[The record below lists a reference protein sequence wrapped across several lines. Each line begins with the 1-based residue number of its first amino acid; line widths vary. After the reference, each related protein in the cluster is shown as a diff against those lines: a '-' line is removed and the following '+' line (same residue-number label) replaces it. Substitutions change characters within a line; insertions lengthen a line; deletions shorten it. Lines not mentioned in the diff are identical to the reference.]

1 MSRRASLQSPR
12 ARIVAAALAALLAA
26 ALAVLI
32 LDPGQPGP
40 VATPVEEADYFS
52 PGELEAGRD
61 YRGEL
66 RLLGLLALVVELA
79 ALGLLVAGRP
89 RRLRAALERLQ
100 ARPLL
105 GAAAAG
111 AAISLMLALVALP
124 VGIWIHELAVD
135 VGISVQSLGG
145 WLFDRARSAG
155 IAALYAAVGALL
167 LIGLQRRLRRSW
179 WLAASGVVVAFAVV
193 SQFLAPVVL
202 APIFNDFEPLPD
214 GADRRDVLSL
224 ADRAEV
230 EIGEVYRVDASS
242 RRTSLNAYVS
252 GFGSTRRVVIYDN
265 LLDSAERPA
274 LRSVVAHELAHVKQ
288 RDIGRGLL
296 FVAIVAPLGMLFV
309 REAGAAMAAR
319 TGTGPGQI
327 AALPAYA
334 LALTIATFTL
344 GLAGNQLSRAVEERA
359 DRFALELTGDPA
371 GLTELQLDLARRN
384 VSDPDPPG
392 WSRLLFGTHPS
403 TVERLGLARAY
414 EADG

>member
-12 ARIVAAALAALLAA
+12 ARIVAAALAAVLAA

-52 PGELEAGRD
+52 PAELEAGRD

-66 RLLGLLALVVELA
+66 RLLGLLALAVELA
-79 ALGLLVAGRP
+79 ALGVLVAGRP

-111 AAISLMLALVALP
+111 AVISLTLALVALP

-155 IAALYAAVGALL
+155 IAAVYAAVGALL

-214 GADRRDVLSL
+214 GPDRRDVLSL

>member
-214 GADRRDVLSL
+214 GPDRRDVLSL

-242 RRTSLNAYVS
+242 RRTSLNAYVG

-414 EADG
+414 GADG

>member
-52 PGELEAGRD
+52 PAELEAGRD

-155 IAALYAAVGALL
+155 IAAVYAAVGALL

-214 GADRRDVLSL
+214 GPDRRDVLSL

-242 RRTSLNAYVS
+242 RRTSLNAYVG

>member
-66 RLLGLLALVVELA
+66 RLLGLLALAVELA
-79 ALGLLVAGRP
+79 ALGILVAGRP

-111 AAISLMLALVALP
+111 AVISLTLALVALP

-214 GADRRDVLSL
+214 GPDRRDVLSL

-242 RRTSLNAYVS
+242 RRTSLNAYVG

-265 LLDSAERPA
+265 LLDSAER
-274 LRSVVAHELAHVKQ
+274 RND
-288 RDIGRGLL
+288 RD
-296 FVAIVAPLGMLFV
+296 
-309 REAGAAMAAR
+309 E
-319 TGTGPGQI
+319 
-327 AALPAYA
+327 
-334 LALTIATFTL
+334 
-344 GLAGNQLSRAVEERA
+344 
-359 DRFALELTGDPA
+359 
-371 GLTELQLDLARRN
+371 
-384 VSDPDPPG
+384 
-392 WSRLLFGTHPS
+392 
-403 TVERLGLARAY
+403 
-414 EADG
+414 